1 MRGLKALL
9 ALIAIPLFLFNMLG
23 GIVGAVWLGIL
34 GDWKLLGIG
43 FAAMVGAGFGLSLAL
58 IPGLAFLAPAALARR
73 ADSPLLLISS
83 ALSSIYTLAV
93 ISAWCLAVF
102 YYSVGLSRVGEII
115 PIMLWAYA
123 VASAPVSWLS
133 SKETQ
138 SGEGGFASMLTTL
151 FTQIACAT
159 VAILFAFVTRYFEI
173 GVYAFAAIMAVCLV
187 LLIVFS
193 AFMASQARTYV

>member
-1 MRGLKALL
+1 MRSLKALL
-9 ALIAIPLFLFNMLG
+9 ALIAVPLFFFNMLG
-23 GIVGAVWLGIL
+23 GIVGAVWLGVL
-34 GDWKLLGIG
+34 GDWKLLGVG
-43 FAAMVGAGFGLSLAL
+43 FAAMIGAGFGLSLAL
-58 IPGLAFLAPAALARR
+58 IPGLAFLAPAALARK
-73 ADSPLLLISS
+73 ADSPLLLISLS
-83 ALSSIYTLAV
+83 LSSLYTLTV

-102 YYSVGLSRVGEII
+102 YYSIGLSKAGKIV

-133 SKETQ
+133 SKEAQ

-173 GVYAFAAIMAVCLV
+173 GVYVFAAIMAVCLV
-187 LLIVFS
+187 LLVVFA
-193 AFMASQARTYV
+193 AFMTSQAGTYT